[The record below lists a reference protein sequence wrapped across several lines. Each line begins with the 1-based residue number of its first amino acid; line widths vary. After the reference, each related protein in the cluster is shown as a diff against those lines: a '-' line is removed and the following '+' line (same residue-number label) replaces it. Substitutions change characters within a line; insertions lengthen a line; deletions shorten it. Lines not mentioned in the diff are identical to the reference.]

1 MKTAFVVLAA
11 VASVSAH
18 STWQQLWVGSTDK
31 ADSCARTVKDNNPI
45 DGVNSADM
53 FCGRGPKSQSGV
65 CEVAGKPRRPTFIYP
80 KRDANTTL
88 AGESLTVEM
97 HAQPGERSCSQPAIG
112 GNHYG
117 PVMVY
122 MAKVADAKTATSGS
136 FFKVAEDGY
145 TGTTA
150 SWGTEILNANCGKR
164 AFTVPKSIAAG
175 DYLVRAEAIALH
187 AGAGNEQPYV
197 TCFQV
202 KVTGGG
208 SANPAGVSF
217 PGGYKKS
224 DTLFQKAIYDQSFT
238 YVSPG
243 PAVYSG

>member
-1 MKTAFVVLAA
+1 MRSALILLAA
-11 VASVSAH
+11 AASVSAH
-18 STWQQLWVGSTDK
+18 STWQQLWVGTQDMDTK
-31 ADSCARTVKDNNPI
+31 CARTVKDNNPI
-45 DGVNSADM
+45 TSVTSPDM
-53 FCGRGPKSQSGV
+53 FCGRSPAKSSGV
-65 CEVAGKPRRPTFIYP
+65 CEVA
-80 KRDANTTL
+80 
-88 AGESLTVEM
+88 AGGSLTVEM
-97 HAQPGERSCSQPAIG
+97 HAQPGQRACKDPAIG

-117 PVMVY
+117 PVLVY
-122 MAKVADAKTATSGS
+122 MAKVSDATSATSGS

-164 AFTVPKSIAAG
+164 AFTVPKSLASG

-187 AGAGNEQPYV
+187 AGAGQPQPYV

-217 PGGYKKS
+217 PGAYKTN
-224 DTLFQKAIYDQSFT
+224 DPLFSKAIYDQSFKYT
-238 YVSPG
+238 SPG
-243 PAVYSG
+243 PAVWTG

>member
-1 MKTAFVVLAA
+1 MKYATVLLAA
-11 VASVSAH
+11 AATVSAH
-18 STWQQLWVGSTDK
+18 STWQELWVGTEDK
-31 ADSCARTVKDNNPI
+31 AGTCVRTVKDNSP
-45 DGVNSADM
+45 VTSLTSPDM
-53 FCGRGPKSQSGV
+53 FCGRGPAASSGV
-65 CEVAGKPRRPTFIYP
+65 CEVA
-80 KRDANTTL
+80 
-88 AGESLTVEM
+88 AGGSLTVEM
-97 HAQPGERSCSQPAIG
+97 HAQPNSRSCSQPAIG

-117 PVMVY
+117 PVLIY

-164 AFTVPKSIAAG
+164 AFTVPKNIASG

-187 AGAGNEQPYV
+187 AGANNPQPYV
-197 TCFQV
+197 SCFQV

-208 SANPAGVSF
+208 SATPAGVSF
-217 PGGYKKS
+217 PGGYKTS
-224 DTLFQKAIYDQSFT
+224 DPVFTKAIYDSSFK

>member
-1 MKTAFVVLAA
+1 MKTGLVLLAA
-11 VASVSAH
+11 AASVSAH
-18 STWQQLWVGSTDK
+18 ATWQDLWVGSEDK
-31 ADSCARTVKDNNPI
+31 GTSCTRTVANNNPI
-45 DGVNSADM
+45 SSLTSADM
-53 FCGRGPKSQSGV
+53 FCGIGPVKSSGV
-65 CEVAGKPRRPTFIYP
+65 CEVA
-80 KRDANTTL
+80 
-88 AGESLTVEM
+88 AGSSLTVEM
-97 HAQPGERSCSQPAIG
+97 HAQPGDRKCTQPAIG

-117 PVMVY
+117 PVLIY

-164 AFTVPKSIAAG
+164 AFTVPKNIASG

-187 AGAGNEQPYV
+187 AGAGNPQPYV
-197 TCFQV
+197 SCFQV

-208 SANPAGVSF
+208 SANPTGVSF
-217 PGGYKKS
+217 PGGYKIS
-224 DTLFQKAIYDQSFT
+224 DPLFTKAIYDSSFK

-243 PAVYSG
+243 PAVYTG

>member
-1 MKTAFVVLAA
+1 
-11 VASVSAH
+11 
-18 STWQQLWVGSTDK
+18 
-31 ADSCARTVKDNNPI
+31 
-45 DGVNSADM
+45 
-53 FCGRGPKSQSGV
+53 
-65 CEVAGKPRRPTFIYP
+65 
-80 KRDANTTL
+80 
-88 AGESLTVEM
+88 M
-97 HAQPGERSCSQPAIG
+97 HAQPGDRKCSQPAIG

-117 PVMVY
+117 PVLIY
-122 MAKVADAKTATSGS
+122 MAKVSDAKTASSAS

-164 AFTVPKSIAAG
+164 AFTVPKSLAAG

-187 AGAGNEQPYV
+187 AGAGNPQPYV

-208 SANPAGVSF
+208 SATPAGVSF
-217 PGGYKKS
+217 PGAYKLRYVRKGVKKLKIGLILGSDPLFSKS
-224 DTLFQKAIYDQSFT
+224 IYDSGFK

-243 PAVYSG
+243 PAVYTG

>member
-1 MKTAFVVLAA
+1 M
-11 VASVSAH
+11 
-18 STWQQLWVGSTDK
+18 
-31 ADSCARTVKDNNPI
+31 
-45 DGVNSADM
+45 
-53 FCGRGPKSQSGV
+53 
-65 CEVAGKPRRPTFIYP
+65 
-80 KRDANTTL
+80 
-88 AGESLTVEM
+88 EM
-97 HAQPGERSCSQPAIG
+97 HAQPGDRSCSQPAIG

-117 PVMVY
+117 PVLVY
-122 MAKVADAKTATSGS
+122 MAKVSDAKTATSGS

-187 AGAGNEQPYV
+187 AGANNPQPYV
-197 TCFQV
+197 SCFQV

-217 PGGYKKS
+217 PGGYKTS
-224 DTLFQKAIYDQSFT
+224 DPLFTTAIYDSSFK

>member
-1 MKTAFVVLAA
+1 MSARLLVSLNFLKLPLQEEEKNTISIPPLVLCNR
-11 VASVSAH
+11 H
-18 STWQQLWVGSTDK
+18 WLTL
-31 ADSCARTVKDNNPI
+31 NP
-45 DGVNSADM
+45 
-53 FCGRGPKSQSGV
+53 
-65 CEVAGKPRRPTFIYP
+65 AGT
-80 KRDANTTL
+80 
-88 AGESLTVEM
+88 SLTVEM
-97 HAQPGERSCSQPAIG
+97 HAQPGARSCSQPAIG

-117 PVMVY
+117 PVLIY
-122 MAKVADAKTATSGS
+122 MAKVSDAKTASSGS

-164 AFTVPKSIAAG
+164 SFTVPKNLASG

-187 AGAGNEQPYV
+187 AGAGSPQPYV
-197 TCFQV
+197 SCFQV

-208 SANPAGVSF
+208 SATPSGVSF
-217 PGGYKKS
+217 PGAYKIS
-224 DTLFQKAIYDQSFT
+224 DPLFTKAIYDSSFK

>member
-1 MKTAFVVLAA
+1 
-11 VASVSAH
+11 
-18 STWQQLWVGSTDK
+18 
-31 ADSCARTVKDNNPI
+31 
-45 DGVNSADM
+45 
-53 FCGRGPKSQSGV
+53 
-65 CEVAGKPRRPTFIYP
+65 
-80 KRDANTTL
+80 
-88 AGESLTVEM
+88 M
-97 HAQPGERSCSQPAIG
+97 HAQPGDRKCSQPAIG

-117 PVMVY
+117 PVLVY

-164 AFTVPKSIAAG
+164 AFTVPKSLASG

-187 AGAGNEQPYV
+187 AGAGQPQPYV

-208 SANPAGVSF
+208 SATPSGVSF
-217 PGGYKKS
+217 PGGYKLRYVIVILNRRAFANESQRPSLLKGHLRPELQVRVARPSRLQRLKS
-224 DTLFQKAIYDQSFT
+224 TREAENYWRGFSFLYLFASLAYAHCGHI
-238 YVSPG
+238 G
-243 PAVYSG
+243 GL